1 LTGMRPG
8 TLVVLEPDS
17 GLTVSPTE
25 GMVLW
30 FGRDRPNVHIC
41 VGSDDAG
48 VSRRHGALEYSS
60 GCWWVRARGGRPV
73 RVGGTQVLRKGDEP
87 VPLADGRT
95 SLLVEGA
102 DPRDVHLVRVHV
114 VGAAEQ
120 PHRKPGSGTVP
131 VRCFRL
137 DPAERLVLTVVAQR
151 VLLRRPGATL
161 LTSREAAEELDVIQ
175 PGLWVP
181 RKVERLVKRVRERL
195 AAQGVEALVPEP
207 GSTGYDSAYR
217 RNLIDA
223 LVDSGTLGGP
233 DLRLLGLD
241 ED

>member
-1 LTGMRPG
+1 
-8 TLVVLEPDS
+8 
-17 GLTVSPTE
+17 
-25 GMVLW
+25 
-30 FGRDRPNVHIC
+30 
-41 VGSDDAG
+41 
-48 VSRRHGALEYSS
+48 
-60 GCWWVRARGGRPV
+60 
-73 RVGGTQVLRKGDEP
+73 
-87 VPLADGRT
+87 
-95 SLLVEGA
+95 
-102 DPRDVHLVRVHV
+102 VHLVRVHV

-161 LTSREAAEELDVIQ
+161 LTSREAAEELDVVQ
-175 PGLWVP
+175 PGVWVP

-223 LVDSGTLGGP
+223 LIDSGTLGAP